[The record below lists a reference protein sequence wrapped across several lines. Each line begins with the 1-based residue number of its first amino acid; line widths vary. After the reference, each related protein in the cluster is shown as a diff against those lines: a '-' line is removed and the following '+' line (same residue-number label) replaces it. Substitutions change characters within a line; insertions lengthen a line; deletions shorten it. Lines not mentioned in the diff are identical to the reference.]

1 MTKKVNWFAILIEV
15 AKVILAGLA
24 GAGGASLGM

>member
-1 MTKKVNWFAILIEV
+1 MKKKVNWLAIAIEV
-15 AKVILAGLA
+15 VKVIIAGLA